1 MNFAPEQ
8 FFIGV
13 FDFFSIVLPGALLTY
28 LFKDNVGPPF
38 FGDNYQKLAGT
49 EGWLVF
55 LFSSYLV
62 GHFVFLLGSWLLDD
76 HLYDPIRSA
85 TYVRQVRR
93 LAKGE
98 RLSPI
103 WARWLAA
110 RLFKR
115 NVDAPV
121 HQAEMI
127 KERHLDS
134 LKASS
139 AINTFQWCK
148 PRLAL
153 DHSEAMAMVQR
164 FEADS
169 KFFRSFVIVLC
180 VVIPW
185 GLEARRPQIAFACN
199 FVGLG
204 VLEVRGSAGK
214 GHEPGLLVHHYP

>member
-115 NVDAPV
+115 NVDDPV
-121 HQAEMI
+121 H
-127 KERHLDS
+127 
-134 LKASS
+134 
-139 AINTFQWCK
+139 
-148 PRLAL
+148 
-153 DHSEAMAMVQR
+153 
-164 FEADS
+164 
-169 KFFRSFVIVLC
+169 
-180 VVIPW
+180 
-185 GLEARRPQIAFACN
+185 
-199 FVGLG
+199 
-204 VLEVRGSAGK
+204 
-214 GHEPGLLVHHYP
+214 